1 MLISFYC
8 EKLNDTETI
17 IPALKGLVT
26 LTALSSF
33 TSEEAST
40 VIEAYVYRTSGSHRT
55 LTVHRL
61 FKYVKMKALV
71 QAIRFNVFTII
82 DTLMAKHRAS
92 MSPECALVFLLTS
105 DSAERHEQG
114 VSGRI
119 HIFSRR
125 GERPA

>member
-8 EKLNDTETI
+8 EKLSDTETI

-40 VIEAYVYRTSGSHRT
+40 VVEAYVYIYRTSGLRRT

-71 QAIRFNVFTII
+71 QAIRFNVFSII

-92 MSPECALVFLLTS
+92 MSLEFALVFFPTS
-105 DSAERHEQG
+105 DSAHEI
-114 VSGRI
+114 GRA
-119 HIFSRR
+119 HV
-125 GERPA
+125 